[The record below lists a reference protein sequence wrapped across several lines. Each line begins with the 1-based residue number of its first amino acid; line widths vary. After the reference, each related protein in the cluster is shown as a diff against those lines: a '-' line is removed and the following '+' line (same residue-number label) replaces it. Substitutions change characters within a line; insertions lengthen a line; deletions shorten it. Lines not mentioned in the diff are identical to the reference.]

1 MIRSTTNASI
11 QHAPDVSLHPG
22 TRNIIPMSLRTYTI
36 ERELVLPDGRQARI
50 RLGLAQDSYID
61 RKDQETVVLELR
73 IGDHVVAALNTL
85 LDPEQEDEGA
95 ALVREVVAGLEE
107 GRLEPTAE
115 ALDQYAERL
124 P

>member
-1 MIRSTTNASI
+1 
-11 QHAPDVSLHPG
+11 
-22 TRNIIPMSLRTYTI
+22 MSLRTYTI
-36 ERELVLPDGRQARI
+36 ERELTLADGRRGRI
-50 RLGLAQDSYID
+50 RLGLADDPYID
-61 RKDQETVVLELR
+61 RKEQHTIVLELR
-73 IGDHVVAALNTL
+73 IGNEVVAALSTI

-95 ALVREVVAGLEE
+95 EMVRRIVDELEG

>member
-1 MIRSTTNASI
+1 
-11 QHAPDVSLHPG
+11 
-22 TRNIIPMSLRTYTI
+22 MSLRTYTI
-36 ERELVLPDGRQARI
+36 ERELTLPDGRQGRI

-61 RKDQETVVLELR
+61 RKDQDTVVLELR
-73 IGDHVVAALNTL
+73 IGDHVVAALNTV
-85 LDPEQEDEGA
+85 LDPDQEDEGA
-95 ALVREVVAGLEE
+95 VLVREIVAALEE

>member
-1 MIRSTTNASI
+1 
-11 QHAPDVSLHPG
+11 
-22 TRNIIPMSLRTYTI
+22 MSLRTYTI
-36 ERELVLPDGRQARI
+36 ERELTLPDGRRGRI
-50 RLGLAQDSYID
+50 RLGLANDPYID
-61 RKDQETVVLELR
+61 RKEQDTVVLELR
-73 IGDHVVAALNTL
+73 LGDEVTAALNTI

-95 ALVREVVAGLEE
+95 EIVRQIVAELEA